1 MLQKTFI
8 IVSFQ
13 ISLMPIPLEEI
24 EEVIK
29 KTIGD
34 DTIPVVRV
42 LYGKE
47 NVSEF
52 KLAEKLNISINNVRN
67 LLYRL
72 DEHNLVIST
81 RKKDKQKGWYV
92 YFWTLDDN
100 RVTEFMLGSKNK
112 RLKELREKFEKERD
126 ICFFYC
132 PNKCL
137 RTTFE
142 NAMES
147 QFKCI
152 ECNSILVQEDTQKRC
167 EAILNEMS
175 KLEREIKQIEE
186 QRVKPEEVEEPVKK
200 KQKGKN
206 KHEVKRET
214 KAKNEIKKILKPAGA
229 KNKKTFKKT
238 NLLKKSLVKRKSMLK
253 RLLRR

>member
-1 MLQKTFI
+1 MQKTFI

-34 DTIPVVRV
+34 DTLPPVRI

-72 DEHNLVIST
+72 NEHNLVTST

-92 YFWTLDDN
+92 YFWTLDNN
-100 RVTEFMLGSKNK
+100 RVTDFMLRSKNK
-112 RLKELREKFEKERD
+112 RLKELRETFEKERD
-126 ICFFYC
+126 IC
-132 PNKCL
+132 
-137 RTTFE
+137 
-142 NAMES
+142 
-147 QFKCI
+147 
-152 ECNSILVQEDTQKRC
+152 V
-167 EAILNEMS
+167 
-175 KLEREIKQIEE
+175 
-186 QRVKPEEVEEPVKK
+186 
-200 KQKGKN
+200 
-206 KHEVKRET
+206 
-214 KAKNEIKKILKPAGA
+214 
-229 KNKKTFKKT
+229 
-238 NLLKKSLVKRKSMLK
+238 
-253 RLLRR
+253 